1 MKPIKAVNLGG
12 WFVLERWMKPS
23 LFEEYPIKAR
33 CETSFVSNHPHA
45 KEALEQHWQT
55 WIQKED
61 IQWLKSQ
68 GIDLVRIPIPWW
80 LFPEKYQFPYPY
92 VSPLKYLDKAMNFIH
107 AEGMKVML
115 DLHTA
120 PGSQNGFDNG
130 GIDGVLTWHHD
141 QKNIEVTLD
150 VLEDIA
156 RRYKDHPALHSLQV
170 LNEPH
175 WTIDMAIMQD
185 FYLKAYQRLHPIL
198 PENVAIVFH
207 DSFRF
212 EPWKEFFTKHQMK
225 NVILDTHR
233 YQCFNEDFFKMTAEE
248 FLAYPQS
255 LLTELKDMEKIVP
268 VMVGEWSLGARHY
281 DYELGREAFETA
293 FAKNQLDAFNQITGW
308 IFWSYKINDYNSGW
322 NFRGLIERGILKP

>member
-1 MKPIKAVNLGG
+1 MKAIKAVNLGG
-12 WFVLERWMKPS
+12 WFVLEKWMKPS

-33 CETSFVSNHPHA
+33 CETSFVNEHPHA
-45 KEALEQHWQT
+45 KEALQKHWQT

-61 IQWLKSQ
+61 IQWLKNQ

-80 LFPEKYQFPYPY
+80 LFPDKYQFPYPY
-92 VSPLKYLDKAMNFIH
+92 VSPLEYLDKAMDFIH
-107 AEGMKVML
+107 EEGMKVML

-141 QKNIEVTLD
+141 QKNIETTLN

-156 RRYKDHPALHSLQV
+156 LRYKNHPALHSLQV

-175 WTIDMAIMQD
+175 WTIEMEIMQN
-185 FYLKAYQRLHPIL
+185 FYLKAYQRLRPIL
-198 PENVAIVFH
+198 PKTVAIVFH

-212 EPWKEFFTKHQMK
+212 EPWKAFFTKHPMQ

-233 YQCFNEDFFKMTAEE
+233 YQCFNEEFFKMTAEE
-248 FLAYPQS
+248 FLAYPQT

-268 VMVGEWSLGARHY
+268 VMVGEWSLGARNY
-281 DYELGREAFETA
+281 DFDLGREAFEKA
-293 FAKNQLDAFNQITGW
+293 FAKNQLDAYNQITGW
-308 IFWSYKINDYNSGW
+308 IFWSYKINDYHSGW